1 MQACALRA
9 SAIACSAADSISSC
23 FWPATIMDGS
33 PQARTARSSS
43 RRAESSSF
51 PACVTVIV
59 FQSKEAERNRLVSS
73 ELELRKEKP
82 MGRFRLAK
90 RDHAAWSPL
99 QGHAIR
105 LGAKTNHSLRS
116 IQPAL
121 LLDRRPQ
128 ALFPV
133 NNLTSCQL
141 HMNSLTW
148 DNANFYPCN
157 DNGHTAKR
165 RPIFIRRR
173 FRSLIV
179 DAPEVPAC
187 CRFEIQAISG
197 PSCTLSVIPRSVI
210 PLTRFF
216 LLKGRL

>member
-1 MQACALRA
+1 
-9 SAIACSAADSISSC
+9 
-23 FWPATIMDGS
+23 MDGS

-43 RRAESSSF
+43 RRAASSSF
-51 PACVTVIV
+51 PACVNVIA
-59 FQSKEAERNRLVSS
+59 FQSKEAERNRLVGS

-82 MGRFRLAK
+82 MGLFRLAK
-90 RDHAAWSPL
+90 REHAAWSAM
-99 QGHAIR
+99 QAHATWSV
-105 LGAKTNHSLRS
+105 AKTNYSLRS

-121 LLDRRPQ
+121 VLDPRPQ
-128 ALFPV
+128 PLFPM

-148 DNANFYPCN
+148 DNANFCLCDDN
-157 DNGHTAKR
+157 DFTAKC
-165 RPIFIRRR
+165 RPIIIRRR
-173 FRSLIV
+173 FRSLNV

-187 CRFEIQAISG
+187 WCFAIQAISG
-197 PSCTLSVIPRSVI
+197 PSCTLSVIPRSVL